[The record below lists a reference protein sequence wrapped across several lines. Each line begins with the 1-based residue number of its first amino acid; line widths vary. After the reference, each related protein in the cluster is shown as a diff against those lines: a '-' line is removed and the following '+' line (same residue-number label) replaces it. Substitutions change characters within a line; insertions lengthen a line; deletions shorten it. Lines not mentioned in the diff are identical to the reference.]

1 MNVFEA
7 ISSKRAIREFK
18 DEQLPPQV
26 IEQILNAGRRAQS
39 SKNRQPWNFI
49 VIQNRNTLEE
59 LSKCG
64 NYSGHIAGAAIAVG
78 IVTSDPYAHYSPFFD
93 SGQSAAYMQ
102 LAAWELGVGSCMATI
117 HKPDEARKLLEFPED
132 MYMQFA
138 ISFGYPDKNAVA
150 DRPARKEGRRAFD
163 DVVHWEKW

>member
-7 ISSKRAIREFK
+7 ISRKRAIREFK
-18 DEQLPPQV
+18 DEKLPPRI

-49 VIQNRNTLEE
+49 VMEDRGTLKA
-59 LSKCG
+59 LSKLG
-64 NYSGHIAGAAIAVG
+64 DYADHIAGAAVAVG
-78 IVTSDPYAHYSPFFD
+78 IVTTDPYAHYSPFFD

-117 HKPDEARKLLEFPED
+117 HKLDEARKLLGFPQD

-138 ISFGYPDKNAVA
+138 ISFGYPAESVVLE
-150 DRPARKEGRRAFD
+150 RPARKQGRRSFD